1 MQTYDLQKMQNLL
14 KDLYTLTN
22 IKICIYD
29 SNENELC
36 FYPKKLSA
44 FCELLRSN
52 PDMEERCLSCDKRA
66 FAECK
71 KTRKQHL
78 YTCHAG
84 LIECV
89 SPIIFNETIIGYI
102 AVGQIKSMTNAQIP
116 EEILNSNE
124 NSREKLRER
133 FEELPIVDMQKFNSA
148 INIMDACTG
157 YEYLKSLVSSTIVK
171 IDTRVSNYIDSHLK
185 EDLSV
190 AKLCSV
196 FHLSHT
202 EIYSIFKDYFNL
214 TPAEYVKKRRLS
226 RACKYLKETN
236 YQVNKIAI
244 LCGIPDYNYFSKTF
258 KKVLGISPKEYRK
271 KPSN

>member
-14 KDLYTLTN
+14 KDLYNLTN

-36 FYPKKLSA
+36 FYPEKLSS
-44 FCELLRSN
+44 FCELLRTN
-52 PDMEERCLSCDKRA
+52 PHMEERCNNCDRRA

-89 SPIIFNETIIGYI
+89 SPIIYNETIIGYI
-102 AVGQIKSMTNAQIP
+102 AVGQIKSNANAKLP
-116 EEILNSNE
+116 NEILNCAE
-124 NSREKLRER
+124 EIREKLQDS
-133 FEELPIVDMQKFNSA
+133 FEKLPTADMEKFNSA

-157 YEYLKSLVSSTIVK
+157 YEYLKSLVSSSEVK
-171 IDTRVSNYIDSHLK
+171 IDTRISNYVDSHLK
-185 EDLSV
+185 DDLSV
-190 AKLCSV
+190 SKLCSV
-196 FHLSHT
+196 FHLSHS
-202 EIYSIFKDYFNL
+202 EIYSIFKTYFDV
-214 TPAEYVKKRRLS
+214 TPAEYVKTRRLNK
-226 RACKYLKETN
+226 ACKYLKETN
-236 YQVNKIAI
+236 YQVNKIAV

-271 KPSN
+271 N